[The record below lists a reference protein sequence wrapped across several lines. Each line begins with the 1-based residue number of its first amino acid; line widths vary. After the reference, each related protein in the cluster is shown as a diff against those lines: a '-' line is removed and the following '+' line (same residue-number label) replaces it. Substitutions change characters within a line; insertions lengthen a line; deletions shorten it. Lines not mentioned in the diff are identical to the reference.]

1 MAIMPINYYGDMTNR
16 IPNIVQSWAN
26 SIANRNAKTQTSFYS
41 KDALLLATYEPIL
54 IGQEEIYN
62 YFIDLLSKKN
72 IRCIIR
78 ENYSINNLEMIVASG
93 LYTFSFEDDDNE
105 TINIPARYTFII
117 YRNRIIDH
125 HSSEEPTK

>member
-1 MAIMPINYYGDMTNR
+1 MTNR
-16 IPNIVQSWAN
+16 IPNIVQNWAN

-54 IGQEEIYN
+54 IGQQEIYN
-62 YFIDLLSKKN
+62 YFLDLLSKKN
-72 IRCIIR
+72 IRCVIR

-105 TINIPARYTFII
+105 TINIPARYTFVIQ
-117 YRNRIIDH
+117 RNKIIDH

>member
-1 MAIMPINYYGDMTNR
+1 MAIMPINYCGDMTNR
-16 IPNIVQSWAN
+16 IPNIVQNWAN

-54 IGQEEIYN
+54 IGQQEIYN
-62 YFIDLLSKKN
+62 YFLDLLSKKN
-72 IRCIIR
+72 IRCVIR

-105 TINIPARYTFII
+105 TINIPARYTFVIQ
-117 YRNRIIDH
+117 RNKIIDH

>member
-1 MAIMPINYYGDMTNR
+1 MPINYYGDMTNR
-16 IPNIVQSWAN
+16 IPNIVQNWAN

-54 IGQEEIYN
+54 IGQQEIYN
-62 YFIDLLSKKN
+62 YFLDLLSKKN
-72 IRCIIR
+72 IRCVIR

-105 TINIPARYTFII
+105 TINIPARYTFVIQ
-117 YRNRIIDH
+117 RNKIIDH

>member
-1 MAIMPINYYGDMTNR
+1 MPINYYGDMTNR

-26 SIANRNAKTQTSFYS
+26 SIANRDAKTQTSFYS

-62 YFIDLLSKKN
+62 YFLDLLNKNN

-105 TINIPARYTFII
+105 TINIPARYTFVIH
-117 YRNRIIDH
+117 RNRIIDH
-125 HSSEEPTK
+125 HSSEEPTN